1 VRDDA
6 RVVVGLSAVTVRRGG
21 RVVLGGVELELQAG
35 EVAVVEGA
43 NSSGKTSLLRVLAG
57 LAAPAAGIV
66 RRDAGPCAFVPERVA
81 LAPRLAP
88 LDWLRA
94 MDGVRGVRRAW
105 PEGAAEWELGEAA
118 LARPA
123 AALSK
128 GRLQRVMLCEALSAP
143 ARLLVLD
150 EPWAG
155 LDAGGRDLLARR
167 VRARADDGAAVVLAD
182 HSGAR
187 RGRLRADAVWN
198 VDGGVVVRA
207 REAAPEV
214 AVVATRDGARVEHVA
229 ARGAHDALLLRLL
242 GEGWSI
248 ESVRER

>member
-1 VRDDA
+1 
-6 RVVVGLSAVTVRRGG
+6 VVVGLSAVTVSRGG
-21 RVVLGGVELELQAG
+21 RAVLGGVELELRAG

-43 NSSGKTSLLRVLAG
+43 NGSGKTSLLRVLAG
-57 LAAPAAGIV
+57 LAAPAAGSV

-81 LAPRLAP
+81 LAPRLAA

-94 MDGVRGVRRAW
+94 MDGVRGARRSW
-105 PEGAAEWELGEAA
+105 PEGAAGWELGEAA

-128 GRLQRVMLCEALSAP
+128 GRLQRVVLCEALTAP
-143 ARLLVLD
+143 VGLLVLD

-155 LDAGGRDLLARR
+155 LDEGGRDLLARR
-167 VRARADDGAAVVLAD
+167 LRARADEGAAVVLAD

-187 RGRLRADAVWN
+187 RGRLRAEAVWQ
-198 VDGGVVVRA
+198 VGGGGVQRS

-214 AVVATRDGARVEHVA
+214 LVVATRERARAEHLV
-229 ARGAHDALLLRLL
+229 ARGEHDALLARLL
-242 GEGWSI
+242 GDGWSI
-248 ESVRER
+248 ESVGER